1 MFIAPLMSLEN
12 VQNDFEESV
21 GTLLHESKKLKSI
34 PLLSLSNVSE
44 LDSRKRK
51 AIRPLVNASNMNTRE
66 TPDLH
71 ITRIFF
77 YLNYLFIQQRI
88 LILSNYNKLRTTLLE
103 KEKQHVKRILEPTKN
118 SWSEEG
124 VSI

>member
-1 MFIAPLMSLEN
+1 MSLEN